1 MLILR
6 LYHRL
11 NRRSKDAI
19 HRTRGRRGR
28 LYSYQPRL
36 ELLQRLAEETN
47 LSIEEITDLIHS
59 ERDQILANPGAAIYQ
74 DFGQA

>member
-11 NRRSKDAI
+11 NKRSRDAI
-19 HRTRGRRGR
+19 HRTQGRRGR

-36 ELLQRLAEETN
+36 VLLQRLAEETN
-47 LSIEEITDLIHS
+47 LPIS
-59 ERDQILANPGAAIYQ
+59 EVENMLHDERAQILANPGAPIYQ
-74 DFGQA
+74 DFSQL